1 MIGALRNL
9 YLLNVTVHVLAA
21 VLWLGGM
28 FFLAL
33 VGAPVL
39 RGVEPPALRAA
50 LFRELGERYR
60 TWGWIAIAVL
70 LSTGVMNLWFRG
82 VLTAVSMGSPHFW
95 TTPFGHTLGVKL
107 AAVLAMLV
115 IQAIHDF
122 RWGPRSARVAPGTS
136 EAATLRRRAAWA
148 ARVNAVLG
156 LIVLVAAVRLARGG

>member
-1 MIGALRNL
+1 MGALRNL

-39 RGVEPPALRAA
+39 RGVEPPSLRAA

-60 TWGWIAIAVL
+60 AWGWAAIAVL
-70 LSTGVMNLWFRG
+70 LVTGVLNLWFRG
-82 VLTAVSMGSPHFW
+82 VLTAVSMGSRHFW

-107 AAVLAMLV
+107 AAVLAMLL
-115 IQAIHDF
+115 IQAVHDF
-122 RWGPRSARVAPGTS
+122 HWGPMSSRVTPGTP

-156 LIVLVAAVRLARGG
+156 LVILVAAVRLARGG

>member
-1 MIGALRNL
+1 MIGAVRDL

-39 RGVEPPALRAA
+39 RTVEPPPLRAA
-50 LFRELGERYR
+50 LFRELGQRYR
-60 TWGWIAIAVL
+60 VWGWIAIGVL
-70 LSTGVMNLWFRG
+70 LVTGVLNLWFRG

-107 AAVLAMLV
+107 AAVAAMLV

-122 RWGPRSARVAPGTS
+122 HWGPMSSRVLPGTP
-136 EAATLRRRAAWA
+136 EAATLRRRAAWG

>member
-1 MIGALRNL
+1 MLGALRNL

-39 RGVEPPALRAA
+39 RTVEPPPLRAR
-50 LFRELGERYR
+50 LFQELGRRYR
-60 TWGWIAIAVL
+60 VWGWIAIAVL
-70 LSTGVMNLWFRG
+70 LATGVLNLWFRG
-82 VLTAVSMGSPHFW
+82 VLTAVSIGSPHFW

-122 RWGPRSARVAPGTS
+122 HWGPRSARVTPGTP

-148 ARVNAVLG
+148 ARVNALLG
-156 LIVLVAAVRLARGG
+156 LVVLIAAVRLARGG

>member
-39 RGVEPPALRAA
+39 RSVEPPPLRAA
-50 LFRELGERYR
+50 LFRELGQRYR
-60 TWGWIAIAVL
+60 TWGWIAIGVL
-70 LSTGVMNLWFRG
+70 LLTGVLNLWFRG
-82 VLTAVSMGSPHFW
+82 VLTAVSIGSPHFW

-107 AAVLAMLV
+107 AAVALMLL
-115 IQAIHDF
+115 IQAVHDF
-122 RWGPRSARVAPGTS
+122 HWGPRSTRVTPGTS

-148 ARVNAVLG
+148 ARLNALLG
-156 LIVLVAAVRLARGG
+156 LVVLIAAVRLARGG